1 VPTPHL
7 WEEVKGADPAAF
19 TIATIW
25 DRVTR
30 LGDLLAPV
38 LRGGQHFEAAEK
50 GLGLGP
56 AG

>member
-1 VPTPHL
+1 MSTPLL

-30 LGDLLAPV
+30 FGDLLAPV